1 MLDKSIN
8 ASRSTET
15 AITDDIKCDFVEECT
30 RDYGGCGINVCFLDN
45 NGYASSIN
53 PQGSL
58 KRQLSD

>member
-30 RDYGGCGINVCFLDN
+30 RDYGGCGINVCF
-45 NGYASSIN
+45 
-53 PQGSL
+53 
-58 KRQLSD
+58 